1 MGSMDDEGRESKIE
15 SPANFPA
22 AARRRDTIGAIPAD
36 RNSGKKAA
44 NWPPLDLG

>member
-1 MGSMDDEGRESKIE
+1 MVEENRESNLQRI
-15 SPANFPA
+15 SQ
-22 AARRRDTIGAIPAD
+22 RRDGGTIGAIPAD